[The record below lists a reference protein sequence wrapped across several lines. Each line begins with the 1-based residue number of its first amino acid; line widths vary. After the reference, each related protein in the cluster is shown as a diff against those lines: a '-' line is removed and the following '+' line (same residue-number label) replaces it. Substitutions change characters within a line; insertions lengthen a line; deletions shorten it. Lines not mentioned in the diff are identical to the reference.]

1 MAKNTGR
8 SYEAIIQMI
17 FDSILNADRAINI
30 EVTRNVTLI
39 GKTTTHEIDVY
50 WEYELG
56 GIRYVTVVQAK
67 DWEHAVNQ
75 GELLKF
81 KAVLDDLPDQPRGVF
96 VTRTGY
102 QKGAFDFAKAHG
114 VLLYKLHEVEI
125 PAGDLGF
132 ITIVL
137 NISTFLPHTTGIHLA
152 HDADWLIKEGIRL
165 KLNEIP
171 AMRIAKEAEE
181 LLLYD
186 EQDVETITV
195 KELTD
200 TFYAEGFQELPS
212 TRVKHE
218 FKEPTFMKT
227 GVAEFPRIKL
237 DAVEATIAVDKVD
250 QKVTF
255 EVEDFAAFVLRNV
268 LMGTEQRF
276 DKSGKPLK

>member
-1 MAKNTGR
+1 MTKNTGR
-8 SYEAIIQMI
+8 SYEAIIQTI
-17 FDSILNADRAINI
+17 FDSILNVDRANTT
-30 EVTRNVTLI
+30 EVKRNVTLI

-50 WEYELG
+50 WECELG
-56 GIRYVTVVQAK
+56 GITYVTVVQAK
-67 DWEHAVNQ
+67 DWAHAVNQ

-81 KAVLDDLPDQPRGVF
+81 KAVLDDLPHQPRGVF

-102 QKGAFDFAKAHG
+102 QKGAFDFAKAQG
-114 VLLYKLHEVEI
+114 VLLYELHEVGI
-125 PAGDLGF
+125 PARDLRF
-132 ITIVL
+132 MTIVL
-137 NISTFLPHTTGIHLA
+137 NISTFLPHTTGIHVV
-152 HDADWLIKEGIRL
+152 HDADWVIKEGMRL
-165 KLNEIP
+165 RLNEIP

-181 LLLYD
+181 VLLYD
-186 EQDVETITV
+186 EHDVETVTV

-200 TFYAEGFQELPS
+200 TFYSEGFQELLP

-227 GVAEFPRIKL
+227 DIAEFPRIKL
-237 DAVEATIAVDKVD
+237 DAVEATITVDKVD

-268 LMGTEQRF
+268 LEGTEQRF

>member
-1 MAKNTGR
+1 
-8 SYEAIIQMI
+8 MI
-17 FDSILNADRAINI
+17 FASILNLDRANTI
-30 EVTRNVTLI
+30 EVKRNVTLV

-67 DWEHAVNQ
+67 DWAHAVNQ

-102 QKGAFDFAKAHG
+102 QKGAFDFANAHG
-114 VLLYKLHEVEI
+114 VLLYKFHEVGI
-125 PAGDLGF
+125 PARHSGVM
-132 ITIVL
+132 TIVL
-137 NISTFLPHTTGIHLA
+137 NISTFLPHTTEIHLT
-152 HDADWLIKEGIRL
+152 HDADWLIKEGVRL

-181 LLLYD
+181 VLLYD
-186 EQDVETITV
+186 EQDVEALTV

-200 TFYAEGFQELPS
+200 AFYSEGSEEFPP

-237 DAVEATIAVDKVD
+237 DAVEATITVEKVD
-250 QKVTF
+250 QKITF
-255 EVEDFAAFVLRNV
+255 KAEDFAAFVLGNM
-268 LMGTEQRF
+268 LEGTEQRF
-276 DKSGKPLK
+276 DKDGNPVR